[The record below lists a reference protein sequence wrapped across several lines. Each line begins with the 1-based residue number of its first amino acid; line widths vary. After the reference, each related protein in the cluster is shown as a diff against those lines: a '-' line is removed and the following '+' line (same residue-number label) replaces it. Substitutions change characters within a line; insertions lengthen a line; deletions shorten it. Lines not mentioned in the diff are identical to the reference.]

1 VVPSANKTV
10 ATASGCQ
17 ASSSSSSSS

>member
-1 VVPSANKTV
+1 VVSSANRTV

>member
-1 VVPSANKTV
+1 VIPSAKRTV